1 MSALSQRLEL
11 ALVALSKGNRRTL
24 LQLVRDEPA
33 ALQAMAAQFGMEPEA
48 VSQDLSMLHLTEY
61 EQQYDALAGRYDPR
75 LVEAAVLDAG
85 SRVLDIG
92 CGTGVSTRYAARV
105 AVDGS
110 VLGVDLSA
118 ALLKRA
124 REHSR
129 VERLDNTAFEQA
141 DAQVHPF
148 PPGSFDVA
156 LSRFGAMYFTDP
168 VAAFSNIG
176 VALRPGGRL
185 ALITWQALERNEWMS
200 AVRDAVALGRP
211 LEPLPVGTP
220 GAFGLADAGDVRRI
234 LAEAGFVDVRI
245 DEACEPVRFGP
256 DVDRAFGFVSTLA
269 FAKDVLAR
277 LERDERSEA
286 LARLRATLAGRDT
299 GDGVWFP
306 SGTWITTARRP

>member
-1 MSALSQRLEL
+1 MSALAQRLDL

-33 ALQAMAAQFGMEPEA
+33 ALQAMAVQFGMEPEA
-48 VSQDLSMLHLTEY
+48 VSQDLSMLHLAEY
-61 EQQYDALAGRYDPR
+61 EQQYDALAGRYDAR
-75 LVEAAVLDAG
+75 LLEAAALEAD
-85 SRVLDIG
+85 SRVLDVG
-92 CGTGVSTRYAARV
+92 CGTGVSTRHAARV
-105 AVDGS
+105 ALDGS
-110 VLGVDLSA
+110 VQGVDLSA

-129 VERLDNTAFEQA
+129 AERLTNTTFEQVE
-141 DAQVHPF
+141 AQVHHF
-148 PPGSFDVA
+148 PPGSFDVV
-156 LSRFGAMYFTDP
+156 LSRFGAMYFPDP
-168 VAAFSNIG
+168 VAAFANIG
-176 VALRPGGRL
+176 SALRRGGRL
-185 ALITWQALERNEWMS
+185 ALVSWQALERNEWMS

-220 GAFGLADAGDVRRI
+220 GAFGLADPGGVRRI
-234 LAEAGFVDVRI
+234 LGEAGFVAVSI

-269 FAKDVLAR
+269 FAKDVLAH

-286 LARLRATLAGRDT
+286 LARLRATLAERDT

-306 SGTWITTARRP
+306 SSVWLTTARRS